1 MNEKDAIWLIMI
13 GAILFLMSYSMLGMS
28 IISYAQTVVKTDLS
42 IFQIMGIA
50 FIIAGII
57 LWWKEHEG

>member
-1 MNEKDAIWLIMI
+1 MNKKDAVWLIMI

-42 IFQIMGIA
+42 MFQIMGIA
-50 FIIAGII
+50 FIVVGII
-57 LWWKEHEG
+57 I